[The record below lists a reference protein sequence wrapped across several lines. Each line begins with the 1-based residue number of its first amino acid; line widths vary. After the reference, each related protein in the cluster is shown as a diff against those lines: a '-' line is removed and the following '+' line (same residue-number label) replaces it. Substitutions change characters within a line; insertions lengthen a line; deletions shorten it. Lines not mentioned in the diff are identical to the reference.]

1 MPKTNVS
8 IAAANVP
15 QLAIPARSSRK
26 RLIVQNLSS
35 ARVAFDDDPSVSTDP
50 TSSNVGL
57 ILGPWD
63 GISTPPSVVL
73 DDANNGS
80 LAGAYYVVSSMVGAR
95 ILFRESN

>member
-8 IAAANVP
+8 IAASNVP
-15 QLAIPARSSRK
+15 QVAIPARSSRK
-26 RLIVQNLSS
+26 RLIVQNLSPV
-35 ARVAFDDDPSVSTDP
+35 RVAFDDDPAVSTDP
-50 TSSNVGL
+50 ASANVGL

-63 GISTPPSVVL
+63 GVSTPPSMVF

-80 LAGAYYVVSSMVGAR
+80 LVGAYYVVSSMVGAR